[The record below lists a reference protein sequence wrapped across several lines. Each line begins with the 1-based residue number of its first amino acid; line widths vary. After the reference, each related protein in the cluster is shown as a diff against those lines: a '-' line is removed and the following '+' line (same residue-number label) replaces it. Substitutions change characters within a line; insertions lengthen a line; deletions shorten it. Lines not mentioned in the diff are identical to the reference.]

1 MEGFFGTDSGFKV
14 TRVFVLFLG
23 VSGLGFG
30 SWGFRVKGS
39 VFCSYSC
46 LRGRVWGVS
55 GFGVSRQ
62 AGSQRRLASS
72 RLGGA

>member
-1 MEGFFGTDSGFKV
+1 M
-14 TRVFVLFLG
+14 
-23 VSGLGFG
+23 
-30 SWGFRVKGS
+30 KGS

-62 AGSQRRLASS
+62 AGTQRRFASVDLEVHEKFKS
-72 RLGGA
+72 